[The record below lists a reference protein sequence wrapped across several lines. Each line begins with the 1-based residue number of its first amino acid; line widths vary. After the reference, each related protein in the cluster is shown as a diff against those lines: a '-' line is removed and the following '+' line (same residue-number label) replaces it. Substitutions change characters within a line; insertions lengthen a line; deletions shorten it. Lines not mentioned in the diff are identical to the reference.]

1 MQIAGSCYVTYDQT
15 ATYIILLVL
24 FTFLY
29 CLILNCGSVSVW
41 TWLQAGSLRVEFL
54 AGARGFYLLTYVQT
68 SSEVLATSY
77 IVGMHGSSLGGEAA
91 KAWS

>member
-1 MQIAGSCYVTYDQT
+1 MQTVGSCCVTHDQT
-15 ATYIILLVL
+15 ATYKVLLVL

-29 CLILNCGSVSVW
+29 RLILNCSSVSVW

-54 AGARGFYLLTYVQT
+54 AGARGFYLFANVQI
-68 SSEVLATSY
+68 SCAVLATSY
-77 IVGMHGSSLGGEAA
+77 VVGMHGSSLAGEAA